1 MLFDLT
7 DSLCK
12 RYPALSPFAVRR
24 ERCGEVFLLIR
35 RVTGKNE
42 ASAIEGAN
50 VPRGNVRYDSKG
62 NIHIRRKAS
71 DNMIF

>member
-1 MLFDLT
+1 M
-7 DSLCK
+7 
-12 RYPALSPFAVRR
+12 
-24 ERCGEVFLLIR
+24 LIR

-42 ASAIEGAN
+42 ASAVEGAN

>member
-1 MLFDLT
+1 M
-7 DSLCK
+7 
-12 RYPALSPFAVRR
+12 
-24 ERCGEVFLLIR
+24 LIR
-35 RVTGKNE
+35 RVSGKSE
-42 ASAIEGAN
+42 ASAVAGAN